1 MKEPIEKVYR
11 ELDERYPTIA
21 FCLPGNNFTEG
32 FMMSWTQTV
41 SNFSKLGWPFFVSNF
56 RAADMHNC
64 RNRVALGGAEIKRD
78 VLPFGGKDYDY
89 MMWIDS
95 DMVWNSAD
103 IEKLIDLDKDIASGI
118 YLMNLQGVTTCGY
131 LKDNG
136 NHRITAQY
144 IGTHPD
150 EPFKVDY
157 NGFGFVLI
165 KKGVFEK
172 MGFPWFV
179 PRQIEFEGIE
189 GVPIVHASED
199 VAWCME
205 ARDKGF
211 DIWIDPS
218 IKLRHQKRVTMD
230 F

>member
-1 MKEPIEKVYR
+1 VIVPDQKSFR
-11 ELDERYPTIA
+11 ELDENYPTIA
-21 FCLPGNNFTEG
+21 FCFPGNNFTEG

-41 SNFSKLGWPFFVSNF
+41 SNFAKLGWPFFVSNF
-56 RAADMHNC
+56 RAAGMYNC
-64 RNRVALGGAEIKRD
+64 RNRVALGGTEITRG
-78 VLPFGGKDYDY
+78 VLPFGGQHYDY

-95 DMVWNSAD
+95 DMMWKSEQ
-103 IEKLIDLDKDIASGI
+103 IEQLIELDKDIASGI

-144 IGTHPD
+144 ISTHPD

-165 KKGVFEK
+165 KRGVFEK
-172 MGFPWFV
+172 MEFPWFQY
-179 PRQIEFEGIE
+179 REIEFEGLD
-189 GVPIVHASED
+189 GVPVVHASED
-199 VAWCME
+199 VAWCLD
-205 ARDKGF
+205 AKDNGF

-218 IKLRHQKRVTMD
+218 IQLPHQKRTTMI